1 MGMTIAEKIIAVH
14 TDKKEVKAGEL
25 VDARVDFAM
34 GEDAT
39 TPLALEAFR
48 SFGLKKVFDP
58 ERITFVADH
67 SVPYPNVNVAKQA
80 KFIREFS
87 REFGIHFWEP
97 GEVGVEH
104 VLLPEQGLVLP
115 GDIVVGAD
123 SHTTT
128 YGALGAFSVGIGS
141 TDLAGVMATGRIW
154 LKVPDTM
161 KIIYSGTLNR
171 WVGGKDLILFTIGS
185 IGTDGANYKAIEFCG
200 KVIKG
205 LSIDDRFSMSNMA
218 AEAGAKAALIAPDA
232 ITEEYVK
239 TRAKRDYAFHT
250 SDDDATFE
258 SVLDF
263 DVSNLDCQVACPF
276 SPANVIGIR
285 ELPKIRIDQAYIGS
299 CTNGRISD
307 FRIAASILKGKTVAP
322 WVRLIVI
329 PSTPALYREL
339 MTEGLL
345 DVFMDAGAV
354 IGHPTCGPC
363 YGGHMGVLAKGERA
377 VATSNRN
384 FQGRM
389 GHVESE
395 VYLANPA
402 VAAAS
407 AITGMISHPED
418 VV

>member
-1 MGMTIAEKIIAVH
+1 MGMTIAEKIIAAH
-14 TDKKEVKAGEL
+14 ANRKEVKAGEL
-25 VDARVDFAM
+25 VDASVDFAM

-58 ERITFVADH
+58 ARITFVADH
-67 SVPYPNVNVAKQA
+67 SVPYPNVNVAQQA

-87 REFGIHFWEP
+87 KEFGIHFWEP
-97 GEVGVEH
+97 HEVGVEH

-154 LKVPDTM
+154 LKVPDTL
-161 KIIYSGTLNR
+161 KIVYSGTR
-171 WVGGKDLILFTIGS
+171 KSWVGGKDLILYTIGS
-185 IGTDGANYKAIEFCG
+185 IGTDGANYKSIEFCG
-200 KVIKG
+200 NVIDE

-239 TRAKRDYAFHT
+239 TRAQRDYKFYK
-250 SDDDATFE
+250 SDADAVFE
-258 SVLDF
+258 TVLEF
-263 DVSNLDCQVACPF
+263 DVSDMECQVACPF
-276 SPANVIGIR
+276 SPANAVSVR
-285 ELPKIRIDQAYIGS
+285 ELPKIAIDQVYIGS

-307 FRIAASILKGKTVAP
+307 FRVAADILKGKTVASS
-322 WVRLIVI
+322 VRLIVI

-339 MTEGLL
+339 MAEGLI
-345 DVFMDAGAV
+345 DIFMDAGAV
-354 IGHPTCGPC
+354 IGPPTCGPC
-363 YGGHMGVLAKGERA
+363 YGGHMGVLAKGEKA
-377 VATSNRN
+377 VSTSNRN
-384 FQGRM
+384 FRGRM

-407 AITGMISHPED
+407 AITGMVSHPEE